1 MGIHNLTNHII
12 AVANENHRTI
22 NNIQLQKILY
32 FTLRYSVPLI
42 GLENAKEIYDKP
54 FLVWQYGPILKSE
67 YDRFYTYGTN
77 PIIEDLPQSEKYKR
91 LNKLIIRLLD
101 MDVFRMINAS
111 RTHNFWK
118 QNKNKIINGRSTI
131 KYPLNEVLREN

>member
-1 MGIHNLTNHII
+1 MGMHNLTNHIF
-12 AVANENHRTI
+12 AVANKNQRTI

-42 GLENAKEIYDKP
+42 GLENAKEIYDEP

-67 YDRFYTYGTN
+67 YDRFYAYGTN
-77 PIIEDLPQSEKYKR
+77 PIIEDLPQSEDYKR
-91 LNKLIIRLLD
+91 LNNLIIRLLD

-111 RTHNFWK
+111 RTHNFWE
-118 QNKNKIINGRSTI
+118 QNKNKIVNGHSTVE
-131 KYPLNEVLREN
+131 YPLNEVLREN

>member
-1 MGIHNLTNHII
+1 MNMHDLANHII

-22 NNIQLQKILY
+22 TNIQLQKVLY
-32 FTLRYSVPLI
+32 FTLRYSIPLI
-42 GLENAKEIYDKP
+42 GLENTKEIYDEP
-54 FLVWQYGPILKSE
+54 FLVWRYGPILKSQ
-67 YDRFYTYGTN
+67 YDRFYTYGAS

-101 MDVFRMINAS
+101 MDVFRLINAS

-118 QNKNKIINGRSTI
+118 QNKIAEERSTI
-131 KYPLNEVLREN
+131 AYPLNEVLRKN

>member
-1 MGIHNLTNHII
+1 MGMHNLTNHII
-12 AVANENHRTI
+12 AVANKNQRTI

-42 GLENAKEIYDKP
+42 GLENTKEIYDEP

-67 YDRFYTYGTN
+67 YNRFYTYGTN
-77 PIIEDLPQSEKYKR
+77 PIIEDLPQSENYKR

-101 MDVFRMINAS
+101 MDVFRMIDAS

-118 QNKNKIINGRSTI
+118 QNKNKIITGRSTI
-131 KYPLNEVLREN
+131 EYPLNKVLRKN

>member
-1 MGIHNLTNHII
+1 MGMHNLTNHII
-12 AVANENHRTI
+12 AVANKNQRTI

-42 GLENAKEIYDKP
+42 GLENAKEIYDEP

-67 YDRFYTYGTN
+67 YDRFYTCGTN
-77 PIIEDLPQSEKYKR
+77 PIIEDQLQSEDYKR
-91 LNKLIIRLLD
+91 LNNLNIRLLD
-101 MDVFRMINAS
+101 MDVFRMIDAS

-131 KYPLNEVLREN
+131 EYPLNEVLREN

>member
-1 MGIHNLTNHII
+1 MGMHNLANHII
-12 AVANENHRTI
+12 AVANKNQRTI

-32 FTLRYSVPLI
+32 FTLRYSIPLI
-42 GLENAKEIYDKP
+42 GLENAKEIYDEP

-77 PIIEDLPQSEKYKR
+77 PIIEDLPQSENYKR

-101 MDVFRMINAS
+101 MDVFRMIDAS

-118 QNKNKIINGRSTI
+118 KNKNKIINGRSTI
-131 KYPLNEVLREN
+131 EYPLNKVLRKN

>member
-1 MGIHNLTNHII
+1 MGMHNLTNHII
-12 AVANENHRTI
+12 AVANKNQRTI

-42 GLENAKEIYDKP
+42 GLENTKEIYDEP

-67 YDRFYTYGTN
+67 YNRFYTYGTN
-77 PIIEDLPQSEKYKR
+77 PIIEDLPQSENYKR

-101 MDVFRMINAS
+101 MDVFRMIDAS

-131 KYPLNEVLREN
+131 EYPLNKVLRKN